1 MTTPSGTLPVDDGAA
16 DTVRE
21 IAQQPALWREVD
33 RIVAAS
39 RESLDAFLRPLLA
52 RGDLR
57 VVLTGA
63 GTSAFAGQVLQPAL
77 ARRLGRRVDA
87 IATTDL
93 VADPRGH
100 LAQDVPTLLVS
111 FARSGDSPESVAATT
126 LAEQL
131 LSEVHHLVITCNE
144 QGRLARD
151 HAERPHSHVLLMPAG
166 SNDRGFAMT
175 SSFTCM
181 TLAALLA
188 LGGDAYAGV
197 AERLARAVESI
208 IEDGAVD
215 RTVGTLVD
223 RAPERIV
230 FLGSGPLKGLAE
242 ESALK
247 VLELTGGTLMAVA
260 ESSLGFRHG
269 PKAVLNERTVAVV
282 YISND
287 PYTCQYDQDIAAELR
302 ATLSPGS
309 VVTVSA
315 DSGEGTE
322 GSGDGA
328 WLLPGLDGVEDVALA
343 LSAVVYAQLIALR
356 ASLAR
361 GMRPDNPF
369 PSGEVNR
376 VVQGVILHS
385 LQN

>member
-1 MTTPSGTLPVDDGAA
+1 MTTPSGTPSSDDGAA
-16 DTVRE
+16 HTVRE

-33 RIVAAS
+33 KIVAAS
-39 RESLDAFLRPLLA
+39 RDSLDAFLRPLVA

-87 IATTDL
+87 VPTTDL
-93 VADPRGH
+93 VADPHGC
-100 LAQDVPTLLVS
+100 LAEDVPTLLVS
-111 FARSGDSPESVAATT
+111 FARSGDSPESVAATV
-126 LAEQL
+126 LADQV

-144 QGRLARD
+144 QGRLACE
-151 HAERPHSHVLLMPAG
+151 HAKLPKSHVLLMPPE

-188 LGGDAYAGV
+188 LGGSAYDGV
-197 AERLARAVESI
+197 AERLARAAESI
-208 IEDGAVD
+208 TESSAVD
-215 RTVGTLVD
+215 RTVGALLES
-223 RAPERIV
+223 APERIV

-260 ESSLGFRHG
+260 ESALGFRHG
-269 PKAVLNERTVAVV
+269 PKAVLNDRSAAVV
-282 YISND
+282 YMSND
-287 PYTCQYDQDIAAELR
+287 PYTRKYDQDIHAELCGDLP
-302 ATLSPGS
+302 AGS

-315 DSGEGTE
+315 DSGAETGGT
-322 GSGDGA
+322 GA
-328 WLLPGLDGVEDVALA
+328 DAWPLPGLDGVEDVALA

-361 GMRPDNPF
+361 GLRPDNPF
-369 PSGEVNR
+369 PSGEINR
-376 VVQGVILHS
+376 VVQGVTLHS
-385 LQN
+385 LHH

>member
-1 MTTPSGTLPVDDGAA
+1 MTPPFGTLSSDDGAA
-16 DTVRE
+16 HTVRE

-33 RIVAAS
+33 KIVTAS
-39 RESLDAFLRPLLA
+39 RDSLDAFLRPLIA

-77 ARRLGRRVDA
+77 ARRLKRRVDA
-87 IATTDL
+87 VPTTDL
-93 VADPRGH
+93 VADPHGC
-100 LAQDVPTLLVS
+100 LAEDVPTLLVS

-126 LAEQL
+126 LADQV

-144 QGRLARD
+144 QGRLARE
-151 HAERPHSHVLLMPAG
+151 HAELPKSHVLLMPPG

-188 LGGDAYAGV
+188 LGGSAYDGV
-197 AERLARAVESI
+197 AERLARAAESI
-208 IEDGAVD
+208 TESSAVD
-215 RTVGTLVD
+215 RTVGALLKSE
-223 RAPERIV
+223 PERIV

-260 ESSLGFRHG
+260 ESALGFRHG
-269 PKAVLNERTVAVV
+269 PKAVLNARSVAVV
-282 YISND
+282 YMSND
-287 PYTCQYDQDIAAELR
+287 PYTRKYDQDIYAELCGNLP
-302 ATLSPGS
+302 AGS
-309 VVTVSA
+309 VVTVCA
-315 DSGEGTE
+315 DSGAGTQ
-322 GSGDGA
+322 GSGADA
-328 WLLPGLDGVEDVALA
+328 WPLPGLDGVEDVALA

-361 GMRPDNPF
+361 GLRPDNPF
-369 PSGEVNR
+369 PSGEINR
-376 VVQGVILHS
+376 VVQGVTLHS
-385 LQN
+385 LQH